1 RDGRVLRVR
10 PDRGDVRSGGTRG
23 RLELDR
29 RALRIDAMSRAF
41 VKEEEVRDP
50 VCPEPACQGHGEP
63 VTRETLRAHLP
74 EDAWRRL
81 PNGGYFC
88 SRPTCPVV
96 YFDGWGGVAKVDDLL
111 APVWPKAAD
120 ASICACFGLTEEDVV
135 ADAEKG
141 RRDRVREIV
150 RRADEGA

>member
-1 RDGRVLRVR
+1 
-10 PDRGDVRSGGTRG
+10 
-23 RLELDR
+23 
-29 RALRIDAMSRAF
+29 MSRAF

-50 VCPEPACQGHGEP
+50 VCPEPSCQGRGEP
-63 VTRETLRAHLP
+63 VTRETLRSHLS

-120 ASICACFGLTEEDVV
+120 APICACFGLTEEDVV

-150 RRADEGA
+150 RRADEGAGACAVTAADGRSCVVEVRRLFQAHFRPPGAL